1 MINIIAKSD
10 VGRTRKQNEDNVLVL
25 KNKLNHTIIV
35 VADGMG
41 GHNAGEIASEI
52 SCQVISEEFQ
62 KIDKPVDY
70 KKFIEETLLKANKDI
85 YRKSILY
92 TEYAKMG
99 TTTSLL
105 IYDGKRAYIGH
116 IGDSR
121 IYYINSQKI
130 MQITKDHT
138 LVEAM
143 IDSGS
148 LSREAASSSRY
159 KNVLLQALGTSKK
172 LTIDIKELKVPKE
185 FKFLIC
191 SDGLTGEVTDE
202 EIWKIMNEENDLESK
217 VEKLIDLASEK
228 DGSDNI
234 SVVTME
240 NRS

>member
-1 MINIIAKSD
+1 MINVIAKSD
-10 VGRTRKQNEDNVLVL
+10 VGKTRKQNEDNVLVL

-52 SCQVISEEFQ
+52 SCEVIKNEFM
-62 KIDKPVDY
+62 KLTEPVDY
-70 KKFIEETLLKANKDI
+70 KNFIRQTLLKANKEI

-121 IYYINSQKI
+121 IYYTNSQNI
-130 MQITKDHT
+130 TQITKDHT

-143 IDSGS
+143 IEAGS
-148 LSREAASSSRY
+148 LTREQASESRY

-172 LTIDIKELKVPKE
+172 LTIDIKELKIPKQ

-191 SDGLTGEVTDE
+191 SDGLTGEVTDQ
-202 EIWKIMNEENDLESK
+202 EIFEIMNEENDLESR
-217 VEKLIDLASEK
+217 VENLIKLANEK
-228 DGSDNI
+228 DGSDNVSAI
-234 SVVTME
+234 IME

>member
-1 MINIIAKSD
+1 MINVIAKSD
-10 VGRTRKQNEDNVLVL
+10 VGKTRKQNEDNVLVL

-52 SCQVISEEFQ
+52 SCEVIKNEFM
-62 KIDKPVDY
+62 KLTEPVDY
-70 KKFIEETLLKANKDI
+70 KKFIKQTLLKANKEI

-121 IYYINSQKI
+121 IYYTNSQNI
-130 MQITKDHT
+130 TQITKDHT

-143 IDSGS
+143 IKAGT
-148 LSREAASSSRY
+148 LTREQASESRY

-172 LTIDIKELKVPKE
+172 LTIDIKELKIPKQ

-191 SDGLTGEVTDE
+191 SDGLTGEVTDQ
-202 EIWKIMNEENDLESK
+202 EIFEIMNEENDLESR
-217 VEKLIDLASEK
+217 VENLITLANEK
-228 DGSDNI
+228 DGSDNVSAI
-234 SVVTME
+234 IME